1 MQKKLYSLNHIPS
14 VLACTDAV
22 TDDTHRALTAAVYP
36 TSDEHIFLAELLYIF
51 VHSCGEAL

>member
-22 TDDTHRALTAAVYP
+22 TDDTHRALTAAAP
-36 TSDEHIFLAELLYIF
+36 TSLPH
-51 VHSCGEAL
+51 VG